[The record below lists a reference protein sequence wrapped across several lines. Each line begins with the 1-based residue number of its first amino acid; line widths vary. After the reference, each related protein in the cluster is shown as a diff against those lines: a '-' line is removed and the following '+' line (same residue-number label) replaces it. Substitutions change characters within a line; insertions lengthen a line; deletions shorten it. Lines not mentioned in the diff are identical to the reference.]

1 MAGYA
6 EDCVTSR
13 TTLANKLFFC
23 FNFVDFSPKFP
34 LIHILCFWS
43 AKAALNSTA
52 AVNVIITRQINLTL
66 RQVKL
71 SKNEFN
77 IEGII
82 FP

>member
-1 MAGYA
+1 M
-6 EDCVTSR
+6 
-13 TTLANKLFFC
+13 
-23 FNFVDFSPKFP
+23 P

-71 SKNEFN
+71 SKNEFE

-82 FP
+82 SP